1 MKNNNYLSRI
11 FHTII
16 LILATGLTAIVSSQP
31 AINTNVTPEA
41 VNPGETLTITLDVS
55 EPVDAFFFATRVTY
69 NPEYLEFISLEAA
82 GILDD
87 PGTLTFHNDYP
98 SSEIGISVTRTASLP
113 AAEQGEL
120 AALTF
125 RVKNL
130 AAAGLNS
137 IGLSDLQLSDSAG
150 DDIDIIAPEEAE
162 FTVNTAI
169 GEAALDMPAEVT
181 IQSGE
186 SFETA
191 GRIFASTITDG
202 DDDVSGLTVW
212 VGLNTED
219 SDPSSWSEDVWEEM
233 SFESKESDGFA
244 VFTGEI
250 GFMRERESFYVAIR
264 AQLGSDEFVYGGRSD
279 TGGGI
284 WNGTENVS
292 ALFTVTEPDAFR
304 YILANWDF
312 DDDLDAPSVA
322 LPVNETSEIQ
332 IAGASR
338 SGSGFSSGAANA
350 NGWDAEAG
358 TDKFWLVKVSTERFE
373 NLQFSSKQA
382 GSGTGPKDFQIQIS
396 TDSTNWQDLPGGT
409 LDLSES
415 SSAGNV
421 ENLELPAEVNNRE
434 SLYIRWLNT
443 SSLAIGVDDST
454 GIHNETGTTG
464 TNRIDDIVITGTSQ
478 NRQEIAVWPGDTDDS
493 GVVTETD
500 VLPLG
505 INWQRRGPIP
515 LFPTIEWVSRIVEKW
530 ATDTPDNSVTAS
542 DANGDGIVNERDL
555 QVIGLNFG
563 QEQDNPPAAGG
574 IAAKIDDNYSLR
586 IDQLEADETIRLIVA
601 ADQRLDL
608 IGTSFR
614 LNIQGIDDNLWD
626 ISKIEPPGWAENWLN
641 YDKILS
647 FEMINKET
655 GVVAGSYVHKGRTE
669 NSSGLE
675 LVAFEIKALAD
686 WPEEMKMKL
695 ADVSVIDSSGKVQT
709 VENAIVKTLN
719 SVSVEDPISELPQKT
734 QLIGNYPNP
743 FNPSTIIR
751 YELANRSNVTL
762 AVYDVIG
769 RKVAV
774 LINNQQLAA
783 GNHEV
788 RFDAAG
794 LASGLYLYRL
804 QADQFVQSRQM
815 MLIK

>member
-1 MKNNNYLSRI
+1 MKNNNYLSWI
-11 FHTII
+11 VHTII
-16 LILATGLTAIVSSQP
+16 LISASVIPAILSSQP
-31 AINTNVTPEA
+31 VIDTNVTPQT
-41 VNPGETLTITLDVS
+41 VNPGETVTITLTVN
-55 EPVDAFFFATRVTY
+55 EPVDAFFLASRVTY
-69 NPEYLEFISLEAA
+69 NPEYFEFISLEAA

-87 PGTLTFHNDYP
+87 PGTLTFHNDYS
-98 SSEIGISVTRTASLP
+98 SSEIGISVTRTAALP
-113 AAEQGEL
+113 AAQQGEL

-137 IGLSDLQLSDSAG
+137 IGLTDLQLSDSAG
-150 DDIDIIAPEEAE
+150 DDIDIIAPDQAE

-186 SFETA
+186 SFEAA
-191 GRIFASTITDG
+191 GRLFASTITDG

-212 VGLNTED
+212 VGINTED

-244 VFTGEI
+244 VFTREI
-250 GFMRERESFYVAIR
+250 GFMRERGSFYVAIR

-284 WNGTENVS
+284 WDGTENVS
-292 ALFTVTEPDAFR
+292 ALFTITEPDAFR

-312 DDDLDAPSVA
+312 DDDLDTPSVA

-332 IAGASR
+332 VAGASR
-338 SGSGFSSGAANA
+338 SGFSSGAANA
-350 NGWDAEAG
+350 RDWNAE
-358 TDKFWLVKVSTERFE
+358 TEVDKFWLVKVSTERFE
-373 NLQFSSKQA
+373 NLQLSSNQT
-382 GSGTGPKDFQIQIS
+382 GSNTGPKDFQIQVS
-396 TDSTNWQDLPGGT
+396 TDSTNWQDLSGGT
-409 LDLSES
+409 LDLSEGS
-415 SSAGNV
+415 AAGNV
-421 ENLELPAEVNNRE
+421 ENLELPEEANNRE
-434 SLYIRWLNT
+434 TLYIRWLNT

-464 TNRIDDIVITGTSQ
+464 TNRIDDIMITGTNQ
-478 NRQEIAVWPGDTDDS
+478 NREEITVWPGDTDDS

-505 INWQRRGPIP
+505 INWQRRGPKP

-530 ATDTPDNSVTAS
+530 ATDTPDNSVSAS

-563 QEQDNPPAAGG
+563 KVQDSPPAAGG
-574 IAAKIDDNYSLR
+574 IAAKENDDYSLI
-586 IDQLEADETIRLIVA
+586 IDQLEAGQTIRLIVA
-601 ADQRLDL
+601 ADQRVDL

-614 LNIQGIDDNLWD
+614 MNVQGVDDHLWD
-626 ISKIEPPGWAENWLN
+626 INKIEPLGWAENWLN
-641 YDKILS
+641 FDKILS

-675 LVAFEIKALAD
+675 LVAFEIKALAN
-686 WPEEMKMKL
+686 WHEEMKL
-695 ADVSVIDSSGKVQT
+695 QLSDVSVIDSTGKIQSI
-709 VENAIVKTLN
+709 ENAIVKTIN
-719 SVSVEDPISELPQKT
+719 SVSVEEPFAELPQKT

-751 YELANRSNVTL
+751 YELASRSNVTL
-762 AVYDVIG
+762 TVYDIIG

-774 LINNQQLAA
+774 LINNQQVAA
-783 GNHEV
+783 GNHEI